1 MLERGTERTVIGA
14 DASESA
20 ETEEDSTGGG
30 DERPPPGRRLLTSML
45 LIEVLLE
52 DGIGGV
58 KVSFL
63 VGCGGS
69 RPLRNRR

>member
-20 ETEEDSTGGG
+20 EMEGCGGG
-30 DERPPPGRRLLTSML
+30 GERPPERRLLTSML

-52 DGIGGV
+52 DGNGGV

>member
-1 MLERGTERTVIGA
+1 MIGA
-14 DASESA
+14 DASESGSA
-20 ETEEDSTGGG
+20 ETEEEGGG
-30 DERPPPGRRLLTSML
+30 GEKPHERGLTSML

-52 DGIGGV
+52 VGIGGV